1 MRKEII
7 NEPVQF
13 HCMALG
19 RGSSWLVCQPD
30 GSGRKETNLR
40 SNVERISQL
49 CEEID
54 PVILEVTATLQMEQI
69 RF

>member
-13 HCMALG
+13 HCMAIG
-19 RGSSWLVCQPD
+19 RGSCRLVCQPD

-40 SNVERISQL
+40 SNV
-49 CEEID
+49 
-54 PVILEVTATLQMEQI
+54 
-69 RF
+69 